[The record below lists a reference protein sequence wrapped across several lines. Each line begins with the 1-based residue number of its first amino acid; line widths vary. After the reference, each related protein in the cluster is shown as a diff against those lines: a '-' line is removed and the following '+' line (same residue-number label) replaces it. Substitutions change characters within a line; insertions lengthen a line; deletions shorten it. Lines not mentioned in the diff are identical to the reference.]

1 MSRPHTPPKP
11 QAFVVGAPRCGTT
24 ALCNFLGQHPDVFMP
39 YVKEP
44 HYFGSDLTTRRGFPT
59 LESYLTLFRDGQGK
73 LCMEGSTWYL
83 YSRCAAQELF
93 DFDPDAKII
102 IMVRNPT
109 DLVRSWHAH
118 ALLAGV
124 QDQTRL
130 EDALAL
136 EDERRNGKALP
147 QGSPREK
154 LLYTDIPRFT
164 EQIERYQKVFS
175 PEQLHIITYD
185 DFSADNAAVV
195 EGTFRF
201 LGVDPSFVPTFDKIN
216 ASGETK
222 SPLFRTLLE
231 HQPEGVRK
239 LIRAVT
245 PRRFRTGLKD
255 KLRQLNTVYPAK
267 KPVEGDVEQFLKKTF
282 HDEVKSV
289 SDLLGRDL
297 TYWNE

>member
-1 MSRPHTPPKP
+1 
-11 QAFVVGAPRCGTT
+11 
-24 ALCNFLGQHPDVFMP
+24 MP

-59 LESYLTLFRDGQGK
+59 LESYLSLFKDGQGT
-73 LCMEGSTWYL
+73 LYMEGSTWYL

-102 IMVRNPT
+102 IMVRNPA

-136 EDERRNGKALP
+136 EDARRDGKALP

-195 EGTFRF
+195 ADTFRF
-201 LGVDPSFVPTFDKIN
+201 LGLDPSFVPTFDKIN

-231 HQPEGVRK
+231 HQPESVRK
-239 LIRAVT
+239 FIRAVT

-255 KLRQLNTVYPAK
+255 KLRQLNTVYPPK
-267 KPVEGDVEQFLKKTF
+267 KPVEGDVEQFLKETF
-282 HDEVKSV
+282 RGEVQSV
-289 SDLLGRDL
+289 SNLLGRDL
-297 TYWNE
+297 TSWND

>member
-1 MSRPHTPPKP
+1 
-11 QAFVVGAPRCGTT
+11 
-24 ALCNFLGQHPDVFMP
+24 MP

-59 LESYLTLFRDGQGK
+59 LKSYLTLFREGQGK

-83 YSRCAAQELF
+83 YSHCAAQELST
-93 DFDPDAKII
+93 FDPDAKII
-102 IMVRNPT
+102 IMVRNPS

-136 EDERRNGKALP
+136 EDARRSGKALP
-147 QGSPREK
+147 RGSPREK
-154 LLYTDIPRFT
+154 LIYTDIPRFT
-164 EQIERYQKVFS
+164 EQIRRYQQVFS

-195 EGTFRF
+195 ADTFGF
-201 LGVDPSFVPTFDKIN
+201 LGVDPSFVPKFDKIN

-231 HQPEGVRK
+231 HQPESVRK
-239 LIRAVT
+239 FIRSVT

-255 KLRQLNTVYPAK
+255 RLRQFNTVYPPK
-267 KPVEGDVEQFLKKTF
+267 KPVEGDAQQFLKATF
-282 HDEVKSV
+282 RDEVESV
-289 SDLLGRDL
+289 SKLLGRDL
-297 TYWNE
+297 TSWNE

>member
-1 MSRPHTPPKP
+1 MSRPHDLPRPR
-11 QAFVVGAPRCGTT
+11 AFVVGAPRCGTT
-24 ALCNFLGQHPDVFMP
+24 ALCNFLGQHPDIFMP

-93 DFDPDAKII
+93 EFDPDAKII
-102 IMVRNPT
+102 IMIRNPT
-109 DLVRSWHAH
+109 ELVRSWHAH

-136 EDERRNGKALP
+136 EDERRQGKALP
-147 QGSPREK
+147 PNSPREK

-185 DFSADNAAVV
+185 DFKEDNAAVV
-195 EGTFRF
+195 ADTFSF
-201 LGVDPSFVPTFDKIN
+201 LGVDPSFVPIFDKIN
-216 ASGETK
+216 ASGEVK

-231 HQPEGVRK
+231 HQPESVRK
-239 LIRAVT
+239 LIRTVI
-245 PRRFRTGLKD
+245 PRRLRTDIKQR
-255 KLRQLNTVYPAK
+255 LRQLNTGYPSQN
-267 KPVEGDVEQFLKKTF
+267 PVDGNVEQRLKETF
-282 HDEVKSV
+282 QGEVASV
-289 SDLLGRDL
+289 SNLLGRDL
-297 TYWNE
+297 TSWND